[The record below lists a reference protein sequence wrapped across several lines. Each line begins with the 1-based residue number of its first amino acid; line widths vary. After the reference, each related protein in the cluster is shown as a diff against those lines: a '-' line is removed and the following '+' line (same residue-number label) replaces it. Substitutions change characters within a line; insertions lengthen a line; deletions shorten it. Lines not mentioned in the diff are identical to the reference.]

1 MSLNGAL
8 QVGQSAILASQAAI
22 TVAGNNMANAATP
35 GYHRQRV
42 GIMPGRPEA
51 VGGGQFVGTGVQL
64 GSITR
69 QIDVALQ
76 ARLRTAIGEQA
87 GAAIDQRF
95 LSAIEM
101 LQNELTDAD
110 ISSQLSAFFN
120 GWSELA
126 NNPTDSGMRSLVLQQ
141 GESLAGGIRQL
152 RQEYSVVREEIDR
165 GLAVSVERAD
175 GLLDEIA
182 QLNIQIAQTE
192 SGAGQANTLRD
203 QRDVLV
209 DQLSELINV
218 TTVDQ
223 PNGAVDVLVGSIP
236 VVLSGE
242 SRGLELRMD
251 SKDGVLEASIRVGAD
266 GSELMVDNGTI
277 GALIRQRDETVDPA
291 IEQLD
296 SFAHQLIHQVNRV
309 HSQGQGTTGWTSVQG
324 TTPVTSTSVALST
337 DASGIPFDMEN
348 GSFIVS
354 VVDSET
360 GSRSSYLIQIDPDSM
375 SMDDLVN
382 KINLEI
388 NGSSATASTAID
400 GSLRIDAASG
410 YELEFSEDSSGV
422 LAALGVNTFFTGSSG
437 HDIGVSETLAGN
449 PSLLGA
455 GGEYIL
461 GSNTTALA
469 MVELQDLAIDDLG
482 GRSLRESWQAGV
494 TDLAVRTS
502 AANTRLE
509 GASLVR
515 QSLDAQSQAVSG
527 VSLDEEAID
536 LMSYQR
542 QFQAAA
548 RFISV
553 IDETLQS
560 LMSIA

>member
-8 QVGQSAILASQAAI
+8 QVGRSAINASQAAI

-51 VGGGQFVGTGVQL
+51 IGNGQFVGTGVQL
-64 GSITR
+64 GSVTR
-69 QIDVALQ
+69 QIDIALQ
-76 ARLRTAIGEQA
+76 ARLRSAIGEQA
-87 GAAIDQRF
+87 GAAIDQQF

-120 GWSELA
+120 SWSELA

-141 GESLAGGIRQL
+141 GESLAGGLRQL
-152 RQEYSVVREEIDR
+152 REEYTVVREEIDR
-165 GLAVSVERAD
+165 GLGVSIERAD

-182 QLNIQIAQTE
+182 QLNLQISQTE
-192 SGAGQANTLRD
+192 QGAGQANTLRD

-209 DQLSELINV
+209 DQLSELVNV
-218 TTVDQ
+218 TTIEQ
-223 PNGAVDVLVGSIP
+223 SNGAVDVLVGSIP
-236 VVLSGE
+236 VVLAGQ
-242 SRGLELRMD
+242 SRGLEL
-251 SKDGVLEASIRVGAD
+251 SVESTDGVLEASVRVAAD
-266 GSELMVDNGTI
+266 GSVLNVDNGTI
-277 GALIRQRDETVDPA
+277 GALMRQRDETVDPA
-291 IEQLD
+291 IAQLD
-296 SFAHQLIHQVNRV
+296 EFAHQLIHQVNRA
-309 HSQGQGTTGWTSVQG
+309 HSQGQGMTGWTSVLGSTQL
-324 TTPVTSTSVALST
+324 TDTSAALST
-337 DASGIPFDMEN
+337 DASGVPFEMEN
-348 GSFIVS
+348 GSFMIS
-354 VVDSET
+354 VVDAET
-360 GSRSSYLIQIDPDSM
+360 GARSSYLIAVDPDTM

-382 KINLEI
+382 TINTE
-388 NGSSATASTAID
+388 TAGAGVVASVSID
-400 GSLRIDAASG
+400 GALQLEAPTG
-410 YELEFSEDSSGV
+410 YELQFSEDSSGV
-422 LAALGVNTFFTGSSG
+422 LSALGVNTFFTGSDG
-437 HDIGVSETLAGN
+437 FDIGVSEAISAD

-461 GSNTTALA
+461 GSNTTAMA
-469 MVELQDLAIDDLG
+469 IASLQDKSFDSLG

-494 TDLAVRTS
+494 SELAVRTS
-502 AANTRLE
+502 AANTRLQ

-515 QSLDAQSQAVSG
+515 ESLEAQSQAVSG

-553 IDETLQS
+553 VDETLQS

>member
-1 MSLNGAL
+1 M
-8 QVGQSAILASQAAI
+8 
-22 TVAGNNMANAATP
+22 
-35 GYHRQRV
+35 H
-42 GIMPGRPEA
+42 
-51 VGGGQFVGTGVQL
+51 
-64 GSITR
+64 
-69 QIDVALQ
+69 
-76 ARLRTAIGEQA
+76 
-87 GAAIDQRF
+87 
-95 LSAIEM
+95 
-101 LQNELTDAD
+101 
-110 ISSQLSAFFN
+110 
-120 GWSELA
+120 
-126 NNPTDSGMRSLVLQQ
+126 
-141 GESLAGGIRQL
+141 
-152 RQEYSVVREEIDR
+152 
-165 GLAVSVERAD
+165 
-175 GLLDEIA
+175 
-182 QLNIQIAQTE
+182 
-192 SGAGQANTLRD
+192 
-203 QRDVLV
+203 
-209 DQLSELINV
+209 
-218 TTVDQ
+218 
-223 PNGAVDVLVGSIP
+223 
-236 VVLSGE
+236 
-242 SRGLELRMD
+242 SRR
-251 SKDGVLEASIRVGAD
+251 
-266 GSELMVDNGTI
+266 
-277 GALIRQRDETVDPA
+277 
-291 IEQLD
+291 
-296 SFAHQLIHQVNRV
+296 
-309 HSQGQGTTGWTSVQG
+309 
-324 TTPVTSTSVALST
+324 
-337 DASGIPFDMEN
+337 
-348 GSFIVS
+348 
-354 VVDSET
+354 
-360 GSRSSYLIQIDPDSM
+360 
-375 SMDDLVN
+375 
-382 KINLEI
+382 
-388 NGSSATASTAID
+388 
-400 GSLRIDAASG
+400 RIDAASG

>member
-8 QVGQSAILASQAAI
+8 QIGQSAIFASQAAI

-42 GIMPGRPEA
+42 GILPGRPEA
-51 VGGGQFVGTGVQL
+51 IGGGQFMGTGVQL

-87 GAAIDQRF
+87 GAAIDQQF

-120 GWSELA
+120 SWSELA

-152 RQEYSVVREEIDR
+152 REEYTVVREEIDR
-165 GLAVSVERAD
+165 GLGVSVERAN
-175 GLLDEIA
+175 GLLEEIA
-182 QLNIQIAQTE
+182 QLNVQIAQTE
-192 SGAGQANTLRD
+192 HGAGQANTLRD
-203 QRDVLV
+203 QRDALV
-209 DQLSELINV
+209 DQVAELINV

-223 PNGAVDVLVGSIP
+223 PNGAVDILVGSIP

-242 SRGLELRMD
+242 SRGIELRME
-251 SKDGVLEASIRVGAD
+251 STDGVLEASVRVAAD
-266 GSELMVDNGTI
+266 GSELIVDNGTI
-277 GALIRQRDETVDPA
+277 GSLIRQRDETVDPA

-296 SFAHQLIHQVNRV
+296 TFAHHLIHQVNRV
-309 HSQGQGTTGWTSVQG
+309 HSQGQGMHGWTSVTG
-324 TTPVTSTSVALST
+324 TTMASDTSAAMST
-337 DASGIPFDMEN
+337 AASGIPFPMEN
-348 GSFIVS
+348 GSFVLS

-360 GSRSSYLIQIDPDSM
+360 GSRASYLIQVDPDSM
-375 SMDDLVN
+375 SMDNLVST
-382 KINLEI
+382 INSEVGAGAI
-388 NGSSATASTAID
+388 ASTTVD
-400 GSLRIDAASG
+400 GSLKLEAAAG
-410 YELEFSEDSSGV
+410 YEIEFSEDSSGV
-422 LAALGVNTFFTGSSG
+422 LSALGINTFFTGSSG
-437 HDIGVSETLAGN
+437 FDIGVSESLSGN
-449 PSLLGA
+449 PTLLGA
-455 GGEYIL
+455 GGEYIV
-461 GSNTTALA
+461 GSNATALA

-502 AANTRLE
+502 AANTRLQ

-515 QSLDAQSQAVSG
+515 QSLDAQAQAVSG

-536 LMSYQR
+536 LMSHQR

-553 IDETLQS
+553 IDETLQT

>member
-182 QLNIQIAQTE
+182 QLNVQIAQTE

-324 TTPVTSTSVALST
+324 TTPVTSTSAALST

-360 GSRSSYLIQIDPDSM
+360 GSRSSYLIQVDPDSM

-382 KINLEI
+382 KINFEI

-410 YELEFSEDSSGV
+410 YELQFSEDSSGV
-422 LAALGVNTFFTGSSG
+422 LAALGINTFFTGSSG
-437 HDIGVSETLAGN
+437 HDIGVSETLVGN